1 MVLSAEGRSNWLVVD
16 AADER
21 AAAARL
27 IADGLTPIE
36 ITTGSPSLVERLN
49 QPIRRGGLR
58 LGEQSLFLT
67 QLASLVRSGLPVDRS
82 LDLLREQAPR
92 AAQRDLLARVLNR
105 IRGGGSLA
113 SGLEELDSF
122 PRYVIGVVRAA
133 ERGGQLGSALTAV
146 AARLAEAASTR
157 RQLISSLTYPA
168 AVLVATFSSLG
179 LVLTVVVPQFEPVFQ
194 GEEARLPTLTRV
206 VLALSRGV
214 ADYGWGLL
222 LAAVAVPVG
231 LWLFLRSAGGM
242 AFVARHR
249 HRIPGLDLRDQ
260 YLAAQF
266 TGILGTLIG
275 NGVNLTGALPLA
287 QGAMGSQRWQ
297 RGLADVERQVREG
310 TRFSDALARA
320 DLVPST
326 AVRLIEVGERTG
338 KLAETCRQASAILT
352 EVSRSRIER
361 IVALANPIAIMTLGG
376 MVALLVG
383 GVMLGIFALGD
394 FAG

>member
-36 ITTGSPSLVERLN
+36 ITTGSPSLIERLN

-58 LGEQSLFLT
+58 LAEQSLFLT

-82 LDLLREQAPR
+82 LDLLQEQAPR

-133 ERGGQLGSALTAV
+133 ERGGQLGSALTSV

-206 VLALSRGV
+206 VLALSRTV

-222 LAAVAVPVG
+222 LVALAVPVG
-231 LWLFLRSAGGM
+231 LWLFLRSAGGI
-242 AFVARHR
+242 AFVAQHR

-266 TGILGTLIG
+266 TGIIGTLIG

-287 QGAMGSQRWQ
+287 QGAMGSRRWQ

-310 TRFSDALARA
+310 TRFSDALART

-352 EVSRSRIER
+352 EVSRSRIDR